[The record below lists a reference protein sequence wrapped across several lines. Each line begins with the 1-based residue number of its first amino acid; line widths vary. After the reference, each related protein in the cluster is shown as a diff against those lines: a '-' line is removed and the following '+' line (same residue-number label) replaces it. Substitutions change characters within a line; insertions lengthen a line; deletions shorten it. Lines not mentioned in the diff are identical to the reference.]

1 MNCFGT
7 FSTVRMCVN
16 VQAKCF
22 TPPLN
27 IWIMENE
34 IGIRIQMKE
43 TWMKRAIFLRTVIAF
58 RWKEESGLFWK
69 SWTQVDFNR
78 KEEDLF
84 HEWALERQL
93 RSQSGDGGSLARSK
107 WWIPGTMLR
116 WVWKRFDQS
125 RIRLFFRRSDIHLIA
140 KWGCPLKMEE
150 EQMQFH
156 PICAGSSI
164 RIEVPQ

>member
-1 MNCFGT
+1 MHNVSSC
-7 FSTVRMCVN
+7 STKVFHTTTQYMEWGKWNWNMDSNEGNVN
-16 VQAKCF
+16 E
-22 TPPLN
+22 
-27 IWIMENE
+27 WIHLS
-34 IGIRIQMKE
+34 Q
-43 TWMKRAIFLRTVIAF
+43 VIAF

-78 KEEDLF
+78 KKGDLF

-116 WVWKRFDQS
+116 WVWKRSDQS
-125 RIRLFFRRSDIHLIA
+125 WIQLFFRRSDILLIA
-140 KWGCPLKMEE
+140 EWGCPLKMEE